1 MSSKYLILWHGTSE
15 SRADNIAEKGFHA
28 NSFFATSVGTSWGY
42 ASAREKLDD
51 PGVLVLCAIDL
62 NLYKKSEYQIR
73 GGREYHFIPA
83 IPRDVVA
90 GIFRIDNFTRGE
102 LTDEA
107 RLLKM
112 QIRRYRR
119 LRSRQP
125 EIVITRNC
133 STEAIT
139 YWINTYLNGRTD
151 RRVGAMHPGIKPIR
165 VWVEKNYAHG
175 RISPISEKEM
185 LMQAK
190 RYIPDLFGSV
200 RILSRRR

>member
-1 MSSKYLILWHGTSE
+1 MSSKYVTLWHGTSE
-15 SRADNIAEKGFHA
+15 SRADSIAKMGFHA
-28 NSFFATSVGTSWGY
+28 NSFFATSVGISWGY
-42 ASAREKLDD
+42 ASARGKLDD

-62 NLYKKSEYQIR
+62 NLYKKTEYDIR
-73 GGREYHFIPA
+73 RGREYHFISA

-125 EIVITRNC
+125 EIVITCNC
-133 STEAIT
+133 STEAII
-139 YWINTYLNGRTD
+139 YWINTYLSGRTD

-165 VWVEKNYAHG
+165 IWVEKNYAHG
-175 RISPISEKEM
+175 RISPISEQEM

-190 RYIPDLFGSV
+190 RYIPDLFRNV
-200 RILSRRR
+200 RISPRRP